1 MLIHYVFGMEVL
13 YAMNAGRMGQSIR
26 GKSWGVKYHR
36 MVLQKLFVK
45 KWLGR
50 YLESFSSGS
59 RFRCAYSQRR
69 YLRYLGGRFAQNT

>member
-45 KWLGR
+45 
-50 YLESFSSGS
+50 
-59 RFRCAYSQRR
+59 
-69 YLRYLGGRFAQNT
+69 